1 MALEIHFCLFYISIG
16 LLVKYGVFMAK
27 NEICSNDEFEALLS
41 KYDYNFK
48 KGDLVNGV
56 VSGYDSNGALVDI
69 GAKNTASVSY
79 KEAVSDNSP
88 IEQILEKGKKYEFLI
103 ISDEDDNGRMQL
115 SSLKVQQAYTWKELE
130 KVKDADEII
139 LGEVSSIVKGGL
151 MVMVSNIKGFVPSSQ
166 LKNKEQE
173 YNVGD
178 KIELKILTLDASQ
191 SSFILSN
198 KKVYSE
204 TSEEEVENIFNTVE
218 QGQVVKGEV
227 VRMAD
232 FGAFVD
238 IGGVDGLLPLSQISW
253 KWIDHPSDL
262 LNIGD
267 KIEVEIIS
275 IDKDKKRISLS
286 LKSLVPDPWIEAE
299 KNIKEG
305 ELTEGII
312 TRIKP
317 FGAFVEVYP
326 GVEAL
331 LSQNELIAYE
341 NENNKIPVI
350 GDKINTYILKFNPQD
365 RRIALGIKQP
375 ELTEV

>member
-1 MALEIHFCLFYISIG
+1 MT
-16 LLVKYGVFMAK
+16 K

-48 KGDLVNGV
+48 KGDLVNGI

-139 LGEVSSIVKGGL
+139 LGEVSSIAKGGL